1 MPPTEWLKITELYF
15 SHFRLKSEIQV
26 ALGPALSKAAPCF
39 SPSFRGRRQSLGFLG
54 WSACHRL
61 HLLMAFSLSLCPH
74 RASLC
79 VSVSISP
86 FSEDPSHIYGIRGPL
101 CSSPTFSYLITWA
114 RTQFPKESHS
124 RTLGVNTSTHLFRGH
139 TSTPYRGAQVRQVLF
154 AVCSMP
160 GPGLNPGATEF
171 PGRSLS
177 SGNLQSRGERPTGVD

>member
-1 MPPTEWLKITELYF
+1 MLLSQLQGTPAILRIPWLVRMSPP
-15 SHFRLKSEIQV
+15 
-26 ALGPALSKAAPCF
+26 
-39 SPSFRGRRQSLGFLG
+39 SPSHGILSESVPSQGIPLCLCLNLPLLGGPQSY
-54 WSACHRL
+54 W
-61 HLLMAFSLSLCPH
+61 
-74 RASLC
+74 
-79 VSVSISP
+79 
-86 FSEDPSHIYGIRGPL
+86 IRGPL

-139 TSTPYRGAQVRQVLF
+139 TSTPYRVAQVRQVLF

-177 SGNLQSRGERPTGVD
+177 SGNLQSSGERPTGVD